1 MGDEQDE
8 MNISIETGSNPNE
21 IIVYFQKQNDSYTLD
36 FEKNESNTL
45 FQIPIEFP
53 ETVIN
58 TTTRE
63 IKNEPLT
70 LTMLEK
76 NDINFNILNNC
87 LSYSNTLGSY
97 DVEAT
102 VYIHI
107 PNLFTVRFQIS
118 NSKELD
124 FIAYVSYIVSNNEGR
139 WQIDTLNL
147 NEKRFTTV
155 TNNGAD
161 QIQNPHELLIIQS
174 RDDDSLYPVD
184 ESIGRLSKRHRPSHV
199 NFTFDSVY
207 ETMLKKH
214 INSIE
219 KALKNPGSP
228 EPQSK
233 KGSQTEPQSAFSPLK
248 QAMGKMKNLSIENIL
263 FNISNH
269 TVEGLQKIAN
279 DRFDNNSV
287 IPVTLMNLDGD
298 ENNKP
303 TSLKKQLES
312 PSQVKAAGGALYKQ
326 KNCWRMINDT
336 VDRAHD
342 FIKVYDSTLK
352 YNKEQLPEC
361 GRFFGSLNGLA
372 PFNGNINVPNSHSIQ
387 ETNIVGLHANL
398 NENNFIIPALPKDV
412 FVSRRFI
419 YADFVEFLFK
429 VSIDSNLITSR
440 NHYAESGK
448 QVTIDTLLSYL
459 RDLKKDS
466 NEEGL
471 FLRDVSLLT
480 NNELSTIDEIIQLID
495 RMKKDKNM
503 DGDYPTIPKNCYQR
517 MDGCTT
523 GPKADS
529 ELTPGN
535 ATIEGIFGLFDI
547 ELNKVE
553 CNKDK
558 KDTPIKNTL
567 TVTTSDKTILYQTE
581 IDGEITLDKVVAS
594 IQEVA
599 PVGQKDYPF
608 RGAVQDEGYKG
619 SFKGEANNP
628 QLRVLIF
635 MALKTFCDKL
645 YRLSMPSSEKVTL
658 THIYTIDSYVYGD
671 PYLQYL
677 LGEVE
682 YCPAVLRSASGI
694 VNEDVLDENGNVTKN
709 LICENGGK
717 TKGFWFRPSMGI
729 GQSGKG
735 FLEKLYHRYMSYYFM
750 LNNALKQ
757 PGIGLYTTQ
766 FFKVNTTLN
775 KPAIQSHRLN
785 NFIERILYFYGT
797 YKRLKNNP
805 IDNISSDNISSSK
818 LSYDDIMGHLA
829 YLEICKVLKDIR
841 HYLGRTTAF
850 INFIISSEFDQTSL
864 KEIEEVQKFLISV
877 PDLENT
883 LQLSIPNLYIE
894 NQDIDVNVGE
904 SSSADKRSRDMLL
917 HTAEI
922 ELCQKFEIQGFS
934 EPSSGQ
940 DSAELAPTYTYV
952 SYNDIN
958 DVITYTKG
966 TRPISKPFT
975 LELFIDLYNVQDD
988 TKLKE
993 NMKQIIKDKIET
1005 IKDLIGIKNFECDL
1019 TLSDPLGTVEEEG
1032 TGSDDEGAGSYQ
1044 ENPKPNYDQGSK
1056 ESEGKALFG
1065 NNKRTASERSPDSK
1079 KGQSTSKRPSV
1090 NSGSGELS
1098 FPAGVGMSGDT
1109 SEEPAAHRSPD
1120 RSTDSG
1126 PGQLQR
1132 RGTSNAEMY
1141 RDDIPYSDDDPE
1153 VISATYNPMNPGT
1166 GTGGIFGTG
1175 YKDQPGGTKLKR
1187 KQTHRVKKKLRKT
1200 INKISK
1206 MSYKNKTKRR
1216 LKKLRKTRKS

>member
-1 MGDEQDE
+1 MGDDSNE
-8 MNISIETGSNPNE
+8 MNMSIENVSNPNE

-36 FEKNESNTL
+36 FEKDTSANLL
-45 FQIPIEFP
+45 FKIPIEFP

-118 NSKELD
+118 NSKELN
-124 FIAYVSYIVSNNEGR
+124 FIAYVSYIVFNNEGR
-139 WQIDTLNL
+139 WQIDTLNGHIF
-147 NEKRFTTV
+147 NTV
-155 TNNGAD
+155 TNNGAA
-161 QIQNPHELLIIQS
+161 QNQKPNELLIIQS
-174 RDDDSLYPVD
+174 RDVESLYPVT
-184 ESIGRLSKRHRPSHV
+184 ESVSRSSKRNRTSHI
-199 NFTFDSVY
+199 NFTFNSVY
-207 ETMLKKH
+207 EQMLNDH
-214 INSIE
+214 INIIE
-219 KALKNPGSP
+219 QALKEVSP
-228 EPQSK
+228 QKERIKPSSK
-233 KGSQTEPQSAFSPLK
+233 QTPQSAFSPLK
-248 QAMGKMKNLSIENIL
+248 QAMGKMENLSIENIL

-279 DRFDNNSV
+279 DKFN
-287 IPVTLMNLDGD
+287 IPRPRINLDGN

-303 TSLKKQLES
+303 KSLKEQLS
-312 PSQVKAAGGALYKQ
+312 KLKAAGGSQPLYEQ

-342 FIKVYDSTLK
+342 FIKVYDSTLE
-352 YNKEQLPEC
+352 YNKNQLPEC
-361 GRFFGSLNGLA
+361 GRFFDSLNDLA
-372 PFNGNINVPNSHSIQ
+372 PPNGNINVPNSHSIQ
-387 ETNIVGLHANL
+387 ETNIVDLHANL

-429 VSIDSNLITSR
+429 VDKTPQLANSR

-448 QVTIDTLLSYL
+448 QVTIDTLQSYL

-480 NNELSTIDEIIQLID
+480 NNELSTIDEITQLITKIG
-495 RMKKDKNM
+495 RS
-503 DGDYPTIPKNCYQR
+503 GDYPTIPKNCYQR

-529 ELTPGN
+529 EQTPDN

-547 ELNKVE
+547 ELNNIE
-553 CNKDK
+553 CNKEAG
-558 KDTPIKNTL
+558 IKNRL
-567 TVTTSDKTILYQTE
+567 TVKSNKAEEILYQTE

-594 IQEVA
+594 IESIA
-599 PVGQKDYPF
+599 PGQKYPF
-608 RGAVQDEGYKG
+608 RGSGDVTGYAP
-619 SFKGEANNP
+619 SFQGKANNP
-628 QLRVLIF
+628 QLHILIF

-645 YRLSMPSSEKVTL
+645 YRLSMPTSKEATL

-709 LICENGGK
+709 LICDTGGK

-729 GQSGKG
+729 DQSGKG
-735 FLEKLYHRYMSYYFM
+735 FLEKLYHRFMSYYYM

-757 PGIGLYTTQ
+757 PGILHATKV
-766 FFKVNTTLN
+766 FFNVNTFLN
-775 KPAIQSHRLN
+775 APAIQSHRLN

-797 YKRLKNNP
+797 YNRLKSDP
-805 IDNISSDNISSSK
+805 FTSSNE

-829 YLEICKVLKDIR
+829 YLEICKVLENIQSYMDQ
-841 HYLGRTTAF
+841 A
-850 INFIISSEFDQTSL
+850 INFINLINSVNPQLEQ
-864 KEIEEVQKFLISV
+864 IQKFLISV

-917 HTAEI
+917 HKAEI
-922 ELCQKFEIQGFS
+922 ELCRDFEIQGFS
-934 EPSSGQ
+934 EPSSGE
-940 DSAELAPTYTYV
+940 DNAELAPTYSDV

-958 DVITYTKG
+958 DVITYTKNK
-966 TRPISKPFT
+966 RPISKPFT
-975 LELFIDLYNVQDD
+975 LELFIDLYNVQTD
-988 TKLKE
+988 TELKN
-993 NMKQIIKDKIET
+993 NMLQIIRDKIDT
-1005 IKDLIGIKNFECDL
+1005 IKDLIGIKNFVCDL
-1019 TLSDPLGTVEEEG
+1019 TLSEPLDTVEEGNEEEG
-1032 TGSDDEGAGSYQ
+1032 DKENKGKYKGDGYDEETESDNKRRRTGKKLPSSPGETGTKSNNPPSSAQKEKGVVNAGAGEGIHSSNFGIDTDDEVVVDVIPPPDTG
-1044 ENPKPNYDQGSK
+1044 
-1056 ESEGKALFG
+1056 
-1065 NNKRTASERSPDSK
+1065 TASTVARQ
-1079 KGQSTSKRPSV
+1079 GQ
-1090 NSGSGELS
+1090 
-1098 FPAGVGMSGDT
+1098 
-1109 SEEPAAHRSPD
+1109 
-1120 RSTDSG
+1120 
-1126 PGQLQR
+1126 
-1132 RGTSNAEMY
+1132 
-1141 RDDIPYSDDDPE
+1141 
-1153 VISATYNPMNPGT
+1153 

-1175 YKDQPGGTKLKR
+1175 YREQSGGTKLKR
-1187 KQTHRVKKKLRKT
+1187 KQTRRVKKKLRNT

-1206 MSYKNKTKRR
+1206 MTHKNKTKRR
-1216 LKKLRKTRKS
+1216 RKNRRKTRKL

>member
-1 MGDEQDE
+1 MSIISWLKYKINIYQSKNMGDEQDE
-8 MNISIETGSNPNE
+8 MTISIETGSNPNE

-76 NDINFNILNNC
+76 NDINFKILNNC
-87 LSYSNTLGSY
+87 LSYSDKLYSY
-97 DVEAT
+97 NVEAT

-118 NSKELD
+118 NSKGLN

-139 WQIDTLNL
+139 WQIRWQIDTLNGGIF
-147 NEKRFTTV
+147 NTV
-155 TNNGAD
+155 TNNGAV
-161 QIQNPHELLIIQS
+161 QIQKPRELLIIQS
-174 RDDDSLYPVD
+174 RD
-184 ESIGRLSKRHRPSHV
+184 IGALHPDNQLTSRSSTRNRISHI
-199 NFTFDSVY
+199 NFTFNSVY
-207 ETMLKKH
+207 EQMLNDH
-214 INSIE
+214 INIIE
-219 KALKNPGSP
+219 QAQTPGSP
-228 EPQSK
+228 EPQSE

-248 QAMGKMKNLSIENIL
+248 QAMGKMENLSIENIL

-279 DRFDNNSV
+279 DRFNNNSP
-287 IPVTLMNLDGD
+287 IPGPPMNLDGN

-303 TSLKKQLES
+303 KSLKQQLMKS
-312 PSQVKAAGGALYKQ
+312 RPTAAGGSQPLYEQ

-342 FIKVYDSTLK
+342 FIKVYDSTLE
-352 YNKEQLPEC
+352 YNKNQLPGC
-361 GRFFGSLNGLA
+361 GRFFGSLNDLVSS
-372 PFNGNINVPNSHSIQ
+372 NGNINVPNSHSIQ
-387 ETNIVGLHANL
+387 ETNIVELHANL

-429 VSIDSNLITSR
+429 VSKTHSLETSR

-448 QVTIDTLLSYL
+448 QVTIDTLQSYL
-459 RDLKKDS
+459 KDLPKDT
-466 NEEGL
+466 NEEEL

-480 NNELSTIDEIIQLID
+480 NNELSTIEGIIELINELTQQENLSI
-495 RMKKDKNM
+495 DK
-503 DGDYPTIPKNCYQR
+503 DYPTIPKNCYQR

-547 ELNKVE
+547 ELNKVV
-553 CNKDK
+553 CNKD
-558 KDTPIKNTL
+558 KDTPIKNKL
-567 TVTTSDKTILYQTE
+567 TVTTSDNTKTKEILYQTV
-581 IDGEITLDKVVAS
+581 IDGEITLDNVVAS
-594 IQEVA
+594 IESIDSEQ
-599 PVGQKDYPF
+599 PYPF
-608 RGAVQDEGYKG
+608 RGSGDNVKGYAT
-619 SFKGEANNP
+619 SFPKIANNP

-645 YRLSMPSSEKVTL
+645 YRLSMPTSTEATL

-709 LICENGGK
+709 LICDTGGK

-729 GQSGKG
+729 DQSERG
-735 FLEKLYHRYMSYYFM
+735 FLEKLYHRYVSYYYM

-757 PGIGLYTTQ
+757 PGIGLSTTQ
-766 FFKVNTTLN
+766 FFNVDTILN
-775 KPAIQSHRLN
+775 KPKIQSHRLN
-785 NFIERILYFYGT
+785 NFIERILYFYET
-797 YKRLKNNP
+797 YPSLKNNP
-805 IDNISSDNISSSK
+805 IDNTSPSE

-829 YLEICKVLKDIR
+829 YLEICKVLENIQSYMDQAR
-841 HYLGRTTAF
+841 NF
-850 INFIISSEFDQTSL
+850 INLINSVNPQLE
-864 KEIEEVQKFLISV
+864 EIQKFLISV

-917 HTAEI
+917 HKSEI
-922 ELCQKFEIQGFS
+922 ELCRDFEIQGFS
-934 EPSSGQ
+934 EPSSGE
-940 DSAELAPTYTYV
+940 DNAELAPTYSDV

-958 DVITYTKG
+958 DVITYTKN
-966 TRPISKPFT
+966 TRRISKPFT
-975 LELFIDLYNVQDD
+975 LELFIDLYNVQTD
-988 TKLKE
+988 TELKN
-993 NMKQIIKDKIET
+993 NMLQIIRDKIDT
-1005 IKDLIGIKNFECDL
+1005 IKDLIGIKNFVCDL
-1019 TLSDPLGTVEEEG
+1019 NLSRPFNPVEEGNEEEEEG
-1032 TGSDDEGAGSYQ
+1032 DEKKGDEEGEDDGNDDKGGPPNSKKRRQVQNDDQLPRNKTNYNPPDSANPSPVRTRPGTNAGLGQINYNVPG
-1044 ENPKPNYDQGSK
+1044 ENESTNWLRQGSV
-1056 ESEGKALFG
+1056 SEIPVKGKAVF
-1065 NNKRTASERSPDSK
+1065 
-1079 KGQSTSKRPSV
+1079 
-1090 NSGSGELS
+1090 
-1098 FPAGVGMSGDT
+1098 
-1109 SEEPAAHRSPD
+1109 
-1120 RSTDSG
+1120 G
-1126 PGQLQR
+1126 PG
-1132 RGTSNAEMY
+1132 Y
-1141 RDDIPYSDDDPE
+1141 RE
-1153 VISATYNPMNPGT
+1153 
-1166 GTGGIFGTG
+1166 
-1175 YKDQPGGTKLKR
+1175 QPGGTNLKR
-1187 KQTHRVKKKLRKT
+1187 KQTRRVKKKLRNT

-1206 MSYKNKTKRR
+1206 MTQKNKTKRR
-1216 LKKLRKTRKS
+1216 RKNRRKTRKS